1 MPSLDKLEE
10 MLTVIDNAENVQIAE
25 GYCIVLLFGDSGA
38 GKSTCV
44 NFLTNQPMKVVPIP
58 NSTLLRIDL
67 VADEERETNIFK
79 KSFVLLNGKA
89 TSPDKSKIGHTSISE
104 ALEAKTVIDEVNK
117 IIYIDC
123 PGLND
128 NRGPMVEIA
137 NAFRIMIIFNSESA
151 VKILLVLDEN
161 SLIQTRGNSF
171 RQFLQSMYD
180 WFSEDLDR
188 VISSINFVV
197 TQKDNLIDLDIQFQ
211 HIYEE
216 YKNNPFECNGNHVI
230 VLQKILESKR
240 KFLAF
245 SRPKAVSMFLFNN
258 IEERDAILDALKT
271 TEAVKFD
278 VAMGVS
284 MKAKVYLETLA
295 HSVIDKFVN
304 SIATMSLED
313 VETLSEDCR
322 PFFSSKDPP
331 LLFLR
336 NIDVVCRKA
345 GLTYSTEISQL
356 VSLIDK
362 FDKLEELQHS
372 AVGLSSG
379 KTRDLFF
386 LPAVSEIQ
394 SRLKML
400 REKKTGFELEDEKN
414 ECAKQ
419 VAKLEKSIEDT
430 KSRATKQLDQQKSLL
445 VEMEMRN
452 KDLQQ
457 NLITIIITI
466 IILIIIMNAV

>member
-1 MPSLDKLEE
+1 
-10 MLTVIDNAENVQIAE
+10 
-25 GYCIVLLFGDSGA
+25 
-38 GKSTCV
+38 
-44 NFLTNQPMKVVPIP
+44 
-58 NSTLLRIDL
+58 
-67 VADEERETNIFK
+67 
-79 KSFVLLNGKA
+79 
-89 TSPDKSKIGHTSISE
+89 
-104 ALEAKTVIDEVNK
+104 
-117 IIYIDC
+117 
-123 PGLND
+123 
-128 NRGPMVEIA
+128 
-137 NAFRIMIIFNSESA
+137 
-151 VKILLVLDEN
+151 
-161 SLIQTRGNSF
+161 
-171 RQFLQSMYD
+171 
-180 WFSEDLDR
+180 
-188 VISSINFVV
+188 
-197 TQKDNLIDLDIQFQ
+197 
-211 HIYEE
+211 
-216 YKNNPFECNGNHVI
+216 
-230 VLQKILESKR
+230 
-240 KFLAF
+240 
-245 SRPKAVSMFLFNN
+245 
-258 IEERDAILDALKT
+258 
-271 TEAVKFD
+271 
-278 VAMGVS
+278 
-284 MKAKVYLETLA
+284 
-295 HSVIDKFVN
+295 
-304 SIATMSLED
+304 MSLED

-336 NIDVVCRKA
+336 NSDVVCRKA
-345 GLTYSTEISQL
+345 GLTFSKEISQL
-356 VSLIDK
+356 VGLIDK